1 MLVPRGFAKGKSV
14 EAIWDLD
21 DSHHLLLHRQ
31 FVRQIAVV
39 QRNPFSFLQ
48 CLHLITLECNR
59 CAHDDDEIKKR
70 KGEDAGT

>member
-1 MLVPRGFAKGKSV
+1 M

-39 QRNPFSFLQ
+39 QRSQDALFLFYNV
-48 CLHLITLECNR
+48 CIYNCGFHSVECNR
-59 CAHDDDEIKKR
+59 CAHDEDEIKKR

>member
-1 MLVPRGFAKGKSV
+1 MLVPRGFVKGKTV

-39 QRNPFSFLQ
+39 QRNRNALFL
-48 CLHLITLECNR
+48 LYNVYI
-59 CAHDDDEIKKR
+59 
-70 KGEDAGT
+70 